1 MVTTSNPWGG
11 FMRETNEQES
21 YEAPELTEY
30 GTIQEWTQGVRAQLV
45 DISIII

>member
-1 MVTTSNPWGG
+1 MGKEDT
-11 FMRETNEQES
+11 

-30 GTIQEWTQGVRAQLV
+30 GTIEEWTQGVRAQII

>member
-1 MVTTSNPWGG
+1 VSEATE
-11 FMRETNEQES
+11 RET

-30 GTIQEWTQGVRAQLV
+30 GTIEEWTQGVRTQII